1 LHDLRQF
8 VQLKPLALLHVHGNQ
23 AKAEDRMSRIIT
35 AAIALPI
42 LIASIL
48 IPWLQ
53 PLFVALA
60 GAALVLGL
68 YEFYVLARKKDMK
81 PDVAAGFLGGAAL
94 FVVFYFATPDPLQQ
108 RLDVQTIVLVLIV
121 LTIGTLLAATLRGAA
136 FEKMIAASGT
146 TILGV
151 LYVVLLGGHL
161 VALRTGFE
169 QTLST
174 HLLSFFFL
182 ILMGA
187 DTGAYYVGRTI
198 GKHKLAP
205 AISPGKTWEGV
216 AGGLAAALGLAT
228 AAHFWFFKELP
239 LNWALPL
246 AGVMT
251 VVGIFGDLT
260 ESALKRGAGAKDAAK
275 ILPGHGGALD
285 RLDSLLFNAPLIYYF
300 AHFYFSGRIT

>member
-1 LHDLRQF
+1 
-8 VQLKPLALLHVHGNQ
+8 
-23 AKAEDRMSRIIT
+23 MSRILT
-35 AAIALPI
+35 AVIALPI

-48 IPWLQ
+48 VPWLQ
-53 PLFVALA
+53 PLFVTIAA
-60 GAALVLGL
+60 AALVFGL
-68 YEFYVLARKKDMK
+68 YEFYVLARKNDMK
-81 PDVAAGFLGGAAL
+81 PDVGAGFLGGAAL
-94 FVVFYFATPDPLQQ
+94 FTIFYFATPDPLQQ

-121 LTIGTLLAATLRGAA
+121 LTIGTLIAAMLRGAP
-136 FEKMIAASGT
+136 FKKMIAASGA

-169 QTLST
+169 QKLSA

-182 ILMGA
+182 VLMGA
-187 DTGAYYVGRTI
+187 DTGAYYVGRAI

-205 AISPGKTWEGV
+205 TISPGKTWEGV
-216 AGGLAAALGLAT
+216 VGGLAAALALAT

-239 LNWALPL
+239 LKWALPL
-246 AGVMT
+246 AGVMAIL
-251 VVGIFGDLT
+251 GILGDLT

-285 RLDSLLFNAPLIYYF
+285 RLDSLLFNAPLVYYF
-300 AHFYFSGRIT
+300 AHFYFSARMP

>member
-1 LHDLRQF
+1 
-8 VQLKPLALLHVHGNQ
+8 
-23 AKAEDRMSRIIT
+23 MSRILT

-42 LIASIL
+42 LIATIL
-48 IPWLQ
+48 IPQLQ
-53 PLFVALA
+53 PVFVACA
-60 GAALVLGL
+60 GAAMIFGL
-68 YEFYVLARKKDMK
+68 YEFYVLAKKKDMK

-94 FVVFYFATPDPLQQ
+94 FTVFYFATPDPLQQ
-108 RLDVQTIVLVLIV
+108 RLDVQIMTLVLIIF
-121 LTIGTLLAATLRGAA
+121 TIATLIAAMLRGAP
-136 FEKMIAASGT
+136 FDKMIAASGA

-151 LYVVLLGGHL
+151 LYVVFLGGHL

-182 ILMGA
+182 VLMGS
-187 DTGAYYVGRTI
+187 DTGAYYVGRAI

-205 AISPGKTWEGV
+205 SISPGKTWEGV
-216 AGGLAAALGLAT
+216 LGGLAAALALAA

-239 LNWALPL
+239 LKWALPL
-246 AGVMT
+246 AGVMA
-251 VVGIFGDLT
+251 VVGILGDLT

-275 ILPGHGGALD
+275 ILPGHGGVLD

-300 AHFYFSGRIT
+300 AHFYFSARIP

>member
-1 LHDLRQF
+1 
-8 VQLKPLALLHVHGNQ
+8 
-23 AKAEDRMSRIIT
+23 MSRIIT

-48 IPWLQ
+48 IPSLQ
-53 PLFVALA
+53 LLFVVLA
-60 GAALVLGL
+60 AAAMIFGL

-81 PDVAAGFLGGAAL
+81 PDVAAGFSGGAAL
-94 FVVFYFATPDPLQQ
+94 FTIFCFATPPTPNQP
-108 RLDVQTIVLVLIV
+108 RLDMPTLLLVLLA
-121 LTIGTLLAATLRGAA
+121 LTIGTLVVATLRGAP
-136 FEKMIAASGT
+136 FDKMIASSGA

-169 QTLST
+169 EKLSA

-182 ILMGA
+182 ILMGS
-187 DTGAYYVGRTI
+187 DTGAYYVGRAI

-216 AGGLAAALGLAT
+216 AGGVVVGLALAT
-228 AAHFWFFKELP
+228 VAHFWFFKELP
-239 LNWALPL
+239 LKWTLPL
-246 AGVMT
+246 AAVMI
-251 VVGIFGDLT
+251 VLGILGDLT

-300 AHFYFSGRIT
+300 AHFYFSARLP

>member
-1 LHDLRQF
+1 
-8 VQLKPLALLHVHGNQ
+8 
-23 AKAEDRMSRIIT
+23 MSRIIT

-48 IPWLQ
+48 IPSLQ
-53 PLFVALA
+53 LLFVVLA
-60 GAALVLGL
+60 AAAMIFGL

-94 FVVFYFATPDPLQQ
+94 FTIFCFATPPTPTQS
-108 RLDVQTIVLVLIV
+108 RLDVQMIVLVLLA
-121 LTIGTLLAATLRGAA
+121 LTIGTFIAATLRGGP
-136 FEKMIAASGT
+136 FDKMIASSGA

-169 QTLST
+169 EKLSA

-182 ILMGA
+182 ILMGS
-187 DTGAYYVGRTI
+187 DTGAYYVGRAI

-216 AGGLAAALGLAT
+216 AGGVVVGLALAT
-228 AAHFWFFKELP
+228 VAHFWFFQELP
-239 LNWALPL
+239 LKWTLPL
-246 AGVMT
+246 AAVMI
-251 VVGIFGDLT
+251 VLGILGDLT

-300 AHFYFSGRIT
+300 AHFYFSARLP